1 MGKSF
6 NLELKSEFTE
16 AEKIPDFVEDFSQ
29 KMNLSD
35 DLKGRVMLALSEA
48 ATNAI
53 VHGNEEDFDKVVE
66 IKVEIDEKLVL
77 ITVQD
82 EGTGFNPEDIPDP
95 IKEENLLETGGRGIF
110 LMVEYADTVT
120 FSDEGRLVTLT
131 FKR

>member
-35 DLKGRVMLALSEA
+35 DLMGRVMLALSEA

-66 IKVEIDEKLVL
+66 IKVDIDEKLVL

-95 IKEENLLETGGRGIF
+95 IKEENLLQTGGRGIF

-120 FSDEGRLVTLT
+120 FSDDGRLVTMT